1 MGIPYIQID
10 LWLIILVIV
19 SVVAFLA
26 FAVIY
31 GIRAHRQQVSVGR
44 EELIGKVAEVATEM
58 EPKGI
63 VRIYGEQWAATLE
76 KGRAEPGEEVII
88 TKVEGL
94 KLRVT
99 KKEQGG
105 D

>member
-10 LWLIILVIV
+10 LWMIILVIV
-19 SVVAFLA
+19 VVVAFIAL
-26 FAVIY
+26 VIVY
-31 GIRAHRQQVSVGR
+31 GIRAHKQQVSAGR
-44 EELIGKVAEVATEM
+44 EELLGKVAEVTATM
-58 EPKGI
+58 EPKGM
-63 VRIYGEQWAATLE
+63 VRIEGEQWAATLE

-99 KKEQGG
+99 KKE
-105 D
+105 